1 VDSGKSSFGEHKFSR
16 KKTGNMPLA
25 GQSPLSRAESHF
37 DWSGRYTK
45 NGDLRKAEAHFGRAL
60 EYGGRPKRP
69 ERAVAVPGIGIPDG
83 KLCSVCFAP
92 GNTENMLKSRVQ
104 NRLLGNYRD
113 SVAGGG
119 SGGRRWAAGAGPP
132 AGHGPASGC
141 WVVAPRMP
149 VRLTWQA
156 GSPGGYRVPHWAGP
170 MTCSSHL
177 AAA

>member
-1 VDSGKSSFGEHKFSR
+1 
-16 KKTGNMPLA
+16 MPLA

-92 GNTENMLKSRVQ
+92 GNTENMLK
-104 NRLLGNYRD
+104 RD
-113 SVAGGG
+113 K
-119 SGGRRWAAGAGPP
+119 
-132 AGHGPASGC
+132 
-141 WVVAPRMP
+141 
-149 VRLTWQA
+149 RLTCRCDEN
-156 GSPGGYRVPHWAGP
+156 G
-170 MTCSSHL
+170 TKL
-177 AAA
+177 